1 MPPEVGATRLD
12 DHVLVVVVLALGAA
26 VVYGASDFLGAFAAR
41 RIDLVT
47 ATLFNYA
54 VAAVLIVI
62 AVLIVGGAWSTGA
75 FWSGVTCGALAVFG
89 LLAFY
94 GVLAIGPMSLLSPL
108 IALIQS
114 IVPVAIA
121 AATGQGLSVVGW
133 IAIGIGVV
141 ALVLLAPAPQ
151 RGRQHIS
158 LRAGLLAV
166 ASGLLL
172 GASLIVLDFAPK
184 DSGVIPAMWEIV
196 TGTVILAIVWLV
208 LRAIGTQRPGLSFL
222 KPSADA
228 VRTLS
233 ARRAWLAAAASGVLV
248 AFADTFIVLA
258 LHLGNLAVVSVL
270 TSLYPVLTVI
280 LAATVLKERMTK
292 LQFVAVGLVI
302 AASLLF
308 SAS

>member
-1 MPPEVGATRLD
+1 
-12 DHVLVVVVLALGAA
+12 VLIVVVLALGAA
-26 VVYGASDFLGAFAAR
+26 AVYGASDFFGAFAAR
-41 RIDLVT
+41 RIPLVT

-54 VAAVLIVI
+54 VASLLIVP
-62 AVLIVGGAWSTGA
+62 AVFIVGGAWSNGALWTG
-75 FWSGVTCGALAVFG
+75 VLCGTLAVFG

-121 AATGQGLSVVGW
+121 AVTGQGLSVLGW
-133 IAIGIGVV
+133 VAIGIGVV
-141 ALVLLAPAPQ
+141 ALLLLAPAPK
-151 RGRQHIS
+151 RGQEHIS
-158 LRAGLLAV
+158 LRGAVLAV

-196 TGTVILAIVWLV
+196 TGTAILGLAWLV
-208 LRAIGTQRPGLSFL
+208 LRAVGPRPGLSFL
-222 KPSADA
+222 QPGPDA

-233 ARRAWLAAAASGVLV
+233 NRKAWVAAAVSGVLV

-270 TSLYPVLTVI
+270 TSLYPVVTVI

-308 SAS
+308 SAG

>member
-1 MPPEVGATRLD
+1 
-12 DHVLVVVVLALGAA
+12 VLIVVVLALGAA
-26 VVYGASDFLGAFAAR
+26 AVYGASDFFGAFAAR
-41 RIDLVT
+41 RIHLVT

-54 VAAVLIVI
+54 VASVIIVPAVF
-62 AVLIVGGAWSTGA
+62 IVGGAWSNGALWTG
-75 FWSGVTCGALAVFG
+75 VLCGTLAVFG

-121 AATGQGLSVVGW
+121 AVTGQGLSVLGW
-133 IAIGIGVV
+133 VAIGIGVV
-141 ALVLLAPAPQ
+141 ALLLLAPAPK
-151 RGRQHIS
+151 RGQEHIS
-158 LRAGLLAV
+158 LRGALLAV

-184 DSGVIPAMWEIV
+184 DSGVIPAMWEIL
-196 TGTVILAIVWLV
+196 TGTVILALAWLV
-208 LRAIGTQRPGLSFL
+208 LRALGRRASALSFL
-222 KPSADA
+222 QPGADA

-233 ARRAWLAAAASGVLV
+233 SQRAWLAAALSGVLV

-270 TSLYPVLTVI
+270 TSLYPVVTVI

-308 SAS
+308 SAG

>member
-1 MPPEVGATRLD
+1 
-12 DHVLVVVVLALGAA
+12 VLIVVVLALGAA
-26 VVYGASDFLGAFAAR
+26 AVYGASDFFGAFAAR
-41 RIDLVT
+41 RIHLVT

-54 VAAVLIVI
+54 VATVVI
-62 AVLIVGGAWSTGA
+62 LPALFLVGGVWSSGA
-75 FWSGVTCGALAVFG
+75 VWSGLVCGTLAVFG

-114 IVPVAIA
+114 VVPVAVA
-121 AATGQGLSVVGW
+121 AATGQGLSLVGW
-133 IAIGIGVV
+133 IAIGIGIV
-141 ALVLLAPAPQ
+141 AILLLAPAPK
-151 RGRQHIS
+151 RGQEHIS
-158 LRAGLLAV
+158 LRGGLLAV

-184 DSGVIPAMWEIV
+184 NSGVVPAVWEIV
-196 TGTVILAIVWLV
+196 TGTVILALAWVVIRL
-208 LRAIGTQRPGLSFL
+208 LGTKASGLSFL
-222 KPSADA
+222 QPSPEA

-233 ARRAWLAAAASGVLV
+233 SGRAWIAAAASGILV

-280 LAATVLKERMTK
+280 LAATILKERMTR
-292 LQFVAVGLVI
+292 LQFMAVGLVV

>member
-1 MPPEVGATRLD
+1 VPI
-12 DHVLVVVVLALGAA
+12 VVVLALGAA
-26 VVYGASDFLGAFAAR
+26 AVYGASDFFGAFAAR
-41 RIDLVT
+41 RIHLVT

-54 VAAVLIVI
+54 VAAVVI
-62 AVLIVGGAWSTGA
+62 LPAIAIVGGAWSSGA
-75 FWSGVTCGALAVFG
+75 MLSGVICGALAVFG

-114 IVPVAIA
+114 VVPVAIA
-121 AATGQGLSVVGW
+121 ALTGQGLSVIGW
-133 IAIGIGVV
+133 IAIGVGIV
-141 ALVLLAPAPQ
+141 ALLLLAPAPK
-151 RGRQHIS
+151 RGQDHIS
-158 LRAGLLAV
+158 RRGALLAV

-184 DSGVIPAMWEIV
+184 DSGVVPAVWEIL
-196 TGTVILAIVWLV
+196 TGVAILAIAWVG
-208 LRAIGTQRPGLSFL
+208 LRLLGRRASVFSFL
-222 KPSADA
+222 QPGPDA

-233 ARRAWLAAAASGVLV
+233 NRRAWLAAAFSGVLV

-270 TSLYPVLTVI
+270 TSLSPVVTVI
-280 LAATVLKERMTK
+280 LAATLLKERMTK
-292 LQFVAVGLVI
+292 LQFVAVALVI

-308 SAS
+308 SAG

>member
-1 MPPEVGATRLD
+1 
-12 DHVLVVVVLALGAA
+12 VLIVVVLSLGAA
-26 VVYGASDFLGAFAAR
+26 AVYGASDFFGAFAAR
-41 RIDLVT
+41 RIHLVT

-54 VAAVLIVI
+54 IAAVAIIPFVLLIP
-62 AVLIVGGAWSTGA
+62 GAWSGSA
-75 FWSGVTCGALAVFG
+75 LWSGVVAGSLAVFG

-94 GVLAIGPMSLLSPL
+94 GVLAVGPMSLLSPL

-114 IVPVAIA
+114 VVPVAIA
-121 AATGQGLSVVGW
+121 AATGQGLSLIGW

-141 ALVLLAPAPQ
+141 ALLLLAPPPR
-151 RGRQHIS
+151 RGTEHIS
-158 LRAGLLAV
+158 LTGGLLAV

-184 DSGVIPAMWEIV
+184 DSGVVPALWEIL
-196 TGTVILAIVWLV
+196 TGTAILAIGWLL
-208 LRAIGTQRPGLSFL
+208 LRLRGPRGPALAFL
-222 KPSADA
+222 EPPTDGGVVTS
-228 VRTLS
+228 TH
-233 ARRAWLAAAASGVLV
+233 RAWISAALSGILV

-270 TSLYPVLTVI
+270 TSLYPVVTVI

-292 LQFVAVGLVI
+292 LQLVAVGLVI

>member
-1 MPPEVGATRLD
+1 
-12 DHVLVVVVLALGAA
+12 VLIVVVLALGAA
-26 VVYGASDFLGAFAAR
+26 AVYGASDFFGAFAAR
-41 RIDLVT
+41 RIHLVT

-54 VAAVLIVI
+54 VATVVI
-62 AVLIVGGAWSTGA
+62 LPAVLIVGGVWSTGA
-75 FWSGVTCGALAVFG
+75 LWSGVVCGALAVFG

-121 AATGQGLSVVGW
+121 AVTGQGLSVIGW
-133 IAIGIGVV
+133 IAIGIGIV
-141 ALVLLAPAPQ
+141 ALLLLAPAPK
-151 RGRQHIS
+151 RGRAHIS
-158 LRAGLLAV
+158 LRGGLLSV

-184 DSGVIPAMWEIV
+184 NSGVLPALWEII
-196 TGTVILAIVWLV
+196 TGTLVLAIVWLV
-208 LRAIGTQRPGLSFL
+208 LRAVGPRAALSFL
-222 KPSADA
+222 QPGPDA

-233 ARRAWLAAAASGVLV
+233 SRRAWTAAAVSGALV

-258 LHLGNLAVVSVL
+258 LHRGNLAVVSVL
-270 TSLYPVLTVI
+270 TSLYPVTTVI
-280 LAATVLKERMTK
+280 LAAAVLRERMTK
-292 LQFVAVGLVI
+292 LQFVAVALVI

-308 SAS
+308 SAG

>member
-1 MPPEVGATRLD
+1 
-12 DHVLVVVVLALGAA
+12 VLIVVVLSLGAA
-26 VVYGASDFLGAFAAR
+26 AVYGASDFFGAFAAR
-41 RIDLVT
+41 RIHLVT

-54 VAAVLIVI
+54 VATVVI
-62 AVLIVGGAWSTGA
+62 LPALLLVGGAWSSGA
-75 FWSGVTCGALAVFG
+75 VWSGIVCGTLAVFG

-114 IVPVAIA
+114 IVPVAVA
-121 AATGQGLSVVGW
+121 AATGQGLTLFGW
-133 IAIGIGVV
+133 IAIGIGIV
-141 ALVLLAPAPQ
+141 ALLLLAPAPK
-151 RGRQHIS
+151 RGQQHIS
-158 LRAGLLAV
+158 VRGGLLAV

-184 DSGVIPAMWEIV
+184 DSGVVPAVWEIM
-196 TGTVILAIVWLV
+196 TGTVILAIAWVVIRL
-208 LRAIGTQRPGLSFL
+208 LGTRASALSFL
-222 KPSADA
+222 QPSPDA

-233 ARRAWLAAAASGVLV
+233 SGRAWIAAAVSGILV

-280 LAATVLKERMTK
+280 LAATILKERMTR
-292 LQFVAVGLVI
+292 LQFVAVGLVV

>member
-1 MPPEVGATRLD
+1 MV
-12 DHVLVVVVLALGAA
+12 
-26 VVYGASDFLGAFAAR
+26 
-41 RIDLVT
+41 
-47 ATLFNYA
+47 
-54 VAAVLIVI
+54 
-62 AVLIVGGAWSTGA
+62 
-75 FWSGVTCGALAVFG
+75 CGTLAVFG

-114 IVPVAIA
+114 VVPVAIA
-121 AATGQGLSVVGW
+121 AVTGQGLSVIGW
-133 IAIGIGVV
+133 IAIGVGVV
-141 ALVLLAPAPQ
+141 ALILLAPAPQ
-151 RGRQHIS
+151 RGREHIT
-158 LRAGLLAV
+158 LRGGLLAV

-184 DSGVIPAMWEIV
+184 NSGVIPAMWEIL
-196 TGTVILAIVWLV
+196 TGTAILAIAWLV
-208 LRAIGTQRPGLSFL
+208 IRALGTRARALSFL
-222 KPSADA
+222 QPGSEA

-233 ARRAWLAAAASGVLV
+233 SRRAWIAAAASGVLV

-258 LHLGNLAVVSVL
+258 LHRGNLAVVSVL

-280 LAATVLKERMTK
+280 LAATVLKERMTR

-308 SAS
+308 SAG

>member
-1 MPPEVGATRLD
+1 
-12 DHVLVVVVLALGAA
+12 
-26 VVYGASDFLGAFAAR
+26 
-41 RIDLVT
+41 VT

-54 VAAVLIVI
+54 VASVIIVPAVF
-62 AVLIVGGAWSTGA
+62 IVGGAWSSGALWTG
-75 FWSGVTCGALAVFG
+75 VLCGTLAVFG

-108 IALIQS
+108 IDLIQS

-121 AATGQGLSVVGW
+121 AVTGQGLSVLGW
-133 IAIGIGVV
+133 VAIGIGVV
-141 ALVLLAPAPQ
+141 ALLLLAPAPR
-151 RGRQHIS
+151 RGQEHIS
-158 LRAGLLAV
+158 LRGALLAV

-196 TGTVILAIVWLV
+196 TGTVILALAWLV
-208 LRAIGTQRPGLSFL
+208 LRAVGSRASALSFL
-222 KPSADA
+222 QPGADA

-233 ARRAWLAAAASGVLV
+233 SRRAWLAAALSGVLV

-270 TSLYPVLTVI
+270 TSLYPVVTVI

-308 SAS
+308 SAG

>member
-1 MPPEVGATRLD
+1 
-12 DHVLVVVVLALGAA
+12 VLVVVVLALGAA
-26 VVYGASDFLGAFAAR
+26 AVYGASDFFGAFAAR
-41 RIDLVT
+41 RIHLVT

-54 VAAVLIVI
+54 VAAVVIVPL
-62 AVLIVGGAWSTGA
+62 VLVVGGAWSNGALWTG
-75 FWSGVTCGALAVFG
+75 VLCGTLAVFG

-114 IVPVAIA
+114 VVPVAIA
-121 AATGQGLSVVGW
+121 AVTGQGLSVIGW
-133 IAIGIGVV
+133 VAIGIGVV
-141 ALVLLAPAPQ
+141 ALILLAPAPK
-151 RGRQHIS
+151 RGQQHIS
-158 LRAGLLAV
+158 LRGGLLAV

-196 TGTVILAIVWLV
+196 TGTVILAVTWLV
-208 LRAIGTQRPGLSFL
+208 IRALGSRGTALSFL
-222 KPSADA
+222 QPGAEA
-228 VRTLS
+228 VRTIS
-233 ARRAWLAAAASGVLV
+233 SRRAWLSAALSGVLV

-270 TSLYPVLTVI
+270 TALYPVVTVI
-280 LAATVLKERMTK
+280 LAATLLKERMTK

-308 SAS
+308 SAG

>member
-1 MPPEVGATRLD
+1 
-12 DHVLVVVVLALGAA
+12 VLIVVVLSLGAA
-26 VVYGASDFLGAFAAR
+26 AVYGASDFFGAFAAR
-41 RIDLVT
+41 RIHLVT

-54 VAAVLIVI
+54 VAAVLI
-62 AVLIVGGAWSTGA
+62 LIGVFVVGGTWSAGA
-75 FWSGVTCGALAVFG
+75 FWSGVVCGTLAVFG

-114 IVPVAIA
+114 VVPVAIA
-121 AATGQGLSVVGW
+121 AVTGQGLSLVGW

-141 ALVLLAPAPQ
+141 ALVLLAPAPK
-151 RGRQHIS
+151 RGATHIS
-158 LRAGLLAV
+158 LRGGLLAV

-184 DSGVIPAMWEIV
+184 DSGIVPAMWEIV
-196 TGTVILAIVWLV
+196 TGTVILAVVWLV
-208 LRAIGTQRPGLSFL
+208 LRAIGPRNGPAFLHPG
-222 KPSADA
+222 AEG
-228 VRTLS
+228 VRTIS
-233 ARRAWLAAAASGVLV
+233 GRRAWLAAAASGILV

-270 TSLYPVLTVI
+270 TALYPVVTVI
-280 LAATVLKERMTK
+280 LAATLLKERMTK
-292 LQFVAVGLVI
+292 LQFLAIGLVI

>member
-1 MPPEVGATRLD
+1 MLI
-12 DHVLVVVVLALGAA
+12 VVVLSLGAA
-26 VVYGASDFLGAFAAR
+26 AVYGASDFFGAFAAR
-41 RIDLVT
+41 RIHLVT

-54 VAAVLIVI
+54 VAAMLILVG
-62 AVLIVGGAWSTGA
+62 VVVVGGAWSGGA
-75 FWSGVTCGALAVFG
+75 FWSGVACGALAVFG

-114 IVPVAIA
+114 VVPVAIA
-121 AATGQGLSVVGW
+121 AVTGQGLSLVGW

-141 ALVLLAPAPQ
+141 ALILLAPPPK
-151 RGRQHIS
+151 RGQDHIS
-158 LRAGLLAV
+158 LRGALLAV

-184 DSGVIPAMWEIV
+184 NSGIIPAMWEIL
-196 TGTVILAIVWLV
+196 TGTVILGITWLV
-208 LRAIGTQRPGLSFL
+208 LRAVGTHRPSLSFL
-222 KPSADA
+222 QPGSDAAPGADA
-228 VRTLS
+228 EHSLP
-233 ARRAWLAAAASGVLV
+233 ARRAWIAAAASGILV
-248 AFADTFIVLA
+248 AFANTFIVLA
-258 LHLGNLAVVSVL
+258 LHRGNLAVVSVL

-280 LAATVLKERMTK
+280 LAATLLKERMSK
-292 LQFVAVGLVI
+292 LQYVAVALVI

>member
-1 MPPEVGATRLD
+1 
-12 DHVLVVVVLALGAA
+12 VLIVVVLSLGAA
-26 VVYGASDFLGAFAAR
+26 AVYGASDFFGAFAAR
-41 RIDLVT
+41 RIHLVT

-54 VAAVLIVI
+54 VASVVIVP
-62 AVLIVGGAWSTGA
+62 AVLIVGGV
-75 FWSGVTCGALAVFG
+75 WSGGALWTGVVCGTLAVFG

-121 AATGQGLSVVGW
+121 AVTGQGLSVIGW
-133 IAIGIGVV
+133 VAIAIGVV
-141 ALVLLAPAPQ
+141 ALILLAPAPK
-151 RGRQHIS
+151 RGQEHIS
-158 LRAGLLAV
+158 LRAALLAV

-172 GASLIVLDFAPK
+172 GASLIALDFAPK

-196 TGTVILAIVWLV
+196 TGTVILALAWLV
-208 LRAIGTQRPGLSFL
+208 IRALGTRASGLSFL
-222 KPSADA
+222 QPGAEA

-233 ARRAWLAAAASGVLV
+233 SRRAWLAAAVSGVLV

-270 TSLYPVLTVI
+270 TALYPVVTVI

-308 SAS
+308 SAG

>member
-1 MPPEVGATRLD
+1 
-12 DHVLVVVVLALGAA
+12 VLIVVVLALSAA
-26 VVYGASDFLGAFAAR
+26 AVYGASDFFGAFAAR
-41 RIDLVT
+41 RIHLVT

-54 VAAVLIVI
+54 VASVLIVL
-62 AVLIVGGAWSTGA
+62 ALFIVGGAWSSGALWTG
-75 FWSGVTCGALAVFG
+75 VLCGILAVFG

-94 GVLAIGPMSLLSPL
+94 GVLAIGPMSLLSPV

-121 AATGQGLSVVGW
+121 AVTGQGLSVIGW
-133 IAIGIGVV
+133 IAIGIGIV
-141 ALVLLAPAPQ
+141 ALVLLAPAPK
-151 RGRQHIS
+151 RGQEHIS
-158 LRAGLLAV
+158 LRGGLLAV

-196 TGTVILAIVWLV
+196 TGAVILAIVWLV
-208 LRAIGTQRPGLSFL
+208 LRALGTRASALSFL
-222 KPSADA
+222 QPGAEA

-233 ARRAWLAAAASGVLV
+233 SRRAWIAAAVSGVLV

-270 TSLYPVLTVI
+270 TSLYPVVTVI
-280 LAATVLKERMTK
+280 LAATVLKERMTT

-308 SAS
+308 SAG

>member
-1 MPPEVGATRLD
+1 MLI
-12 DHVLVVVVLALGAA
+12 VVVLALGAA
-26 VVYGASDFLGAFAAR
+26 AVYGASDFFGAFAAR
-41 RIDLVT
+41 RIHLVT

-54 VAAVLIVI
+54 VAAVVI
-62 AVLIVGGAWSTGA
+62 LPAIAIVGGAWSSGA
-75 FWSGVTCGALAVFG
+75 MWSGVICGALAVFG

-114 IVPVAIA
+114 VVPVAIA
-121 AATGQGLSVVGW
+121 ALTGQGLSVLGW
-133 IAIGIGVV
+133 VAIGIGIV
-141 ALVLLAPAPQ
+141 ALLLLAPARK
-151 RGRQHIS
+151 RGQDHIS
-158 LRAGLLAV
+158 RRGALLAV

-184 DSGVIPAMWEIV
+184 DSGVVPAVWEIL
-196 TGTVILAIVWLV
+196 TGMAILAIVWV
-208 LRAIGTQRPGLSFL
+208 GLRLLGRRASVFSFL
-222 KPSADA
+222 QPGPDA

-233 ARRAWLAAAASGVLV
+233 SRRAWLAAAFSGVLV

-270 TSLYPVLTVI
+270 TSLYPVVTVI
-280 LAATVLKERMTK
+280 LAATLLKERMTK
-292 LQFVAVGLVI
+292 LQFVAVALVI

-308 SAS
+308 SAG